1 MQINKILHAGLLCL
15 LTYATWAQ
23 QTGASLTGTIR
34 SEDGEALPGAS
45 IRLANS
51 NRGTFADLKGTYQLE
66 NLPAGRHTVVFSFVG
81 YQKLSRVVHLHEG
94 ESTKLNVDLKPETN
108 ELNAVAVI
116 GRTEVQ
122 EVNRQAFNVTAID
135 AKQLYNSTL
144 DLSSALDRVSG
155 VRVRE
160 SGGVGSNFSLSLN
173 GFSGNRVRYFI
184 DGVPMDNFGSSF
196 QINNIP
202 INTAERL
209 EVYKGVVPIWL
220 GSDALGGAI
229 NIVTGDRSRN
239 YVDASYSIGSF
250 NTHRSVVNAAVTNKS
265 GFTVRLNAFQNYSDN
280 NYKVTVDAA
289 DIYTGAYTPNAV
301 VRRFHDTYHNETV
314 IASAGVVGKR
324 FADQLLFG
332 ITLGKNYKELQTGAR
347 MVAVFG
353 GWHRRGNIVM
363 PTLKY
368 RKTDLIKGLDVTLN
382 ANYNLGK
389 ERNID
394 TLSARFDWY
403 GNSKPNPNGEGRGRS
418 LSEYGNN
425 NGLATATANYRLSD
439 RQAIALSN
447 VFSTFYRKG
456 TDAFNESF
464 TQGAVRPRLNKNVL
478 GFGYTYDEKDK
489 WSTSIFGKYLYQNT
503 PGQTSFSKLG
513 FGVATSY
520 FIRSGFQLK
529 ASYERANRLPEAN
542 ELFGDVELVQ
552 GNLALRPEQSQNI
565 NLGFNSSF
573 AIKDDHRFL
582 VNANAIYRYSDN
594 YIYSRF
600 NQNQSALIL
609 DNLDGVFTLGGE
621 GEVRYSYK
629 RFLSVGAT
637 LTYQRLEN
645 RQQYVFDTN
654 GNRVL
659 SPVYKDQM
667 PNIPYFFG
675 NADASVTLRDL
686 GQKGSVLNIGY
697 NMLYVHAFWL
707 YWPSR
712 GGDKLSIPKQ
722 LSHDLNAVYSLKNG
736 RYNIG
741 LEVRNITDKR
751 LYDNFSLQKPG
762 RGFYMNLRYFFNSFT
777 I

>member
-23 QTGASLTGTIR
+23 KTGSSLTGTIR

-94 ESTKLNVDLKPETN
+94 ELTKLNVDLKPETN

-520 FIRSGFQLK
+520 FIRPGFQLK

-565 NLGFNSSF
+565 NLGFNSNF
-573 AIKDDHRFL
+573 AIKEDHRFL

-629 RFLSVGAT
+629 RFLSAGAT

-741 LEVRNITDKR
+741 LEVRNITDNR